1 MMARMM
7 SAVHFAVLV
16 LAGML
21 VSSET
26 LYAAS
31 LGNIEVTSKL
41 YEPFEARIALRG
53 VSESDLESLRVALAG
68 QSVFDEAGL
77 PRPFTLSGLKFQ
89 VVATGARR
97 GYVRI
102 TSRERIREPSLSFI
116 VDAQF
121 PTGTL
126 QRRYDVLLDLR

>member
-1 MMARMM
+1 MARMM
-7 SAVHFAVLV
+7 PAVRFIVLV
-16 LAGML
+16 LAAMV
-21 VSSET
+21 VST
-26 LYAAS
+26 GALFAAS
-31 LGNIEVTSKL
+31 LGNIEVKSKL

-53 VSESDLESLRVALAG
+53 VSESDLETLRVALADET
-68 QSVFDEAGL
+68 VFEQAGL

-102 TSRERIREPSLSFI
+102 TSHERIREPSLSFI

-126 QRRYDVLLDLR
+126 QRRYDVLLDLK